1 MDSLS
6 KSIKI
11 LTDDHISEFKKT
23 EKKIVENI
31 KSGKKSCIMELQ
43 HLCLRDEIKSIENL
57 INDKLVCLKNEIS
70 KTKEKKERFE
80 EMDVLEKL
88 NKPVV
93 LSNNEEKKVP
103 SLGVLYKI
111 VLKLRDMDYKVAIK
125 KHHIPL

>member
-23 EKKIVENI
+23 EKKMVENI